1 MQGKIVSTGTTVT
14 FYYPGISSVLLDGK
28 VVTLLEKGLN
38 TAKINVPIG
47 TYSITIMANSKK

>member
-14 FYYPGISSVLLDGK
+14 FYCPGISSVLLDGK

-38 TAKINVPIG
+38 TAKINVPKG